1 MEFPI
6 NDDRAI
12 VGKKRMKKFGLQ
24 KSAWIV
30 LICALGLVV
39 ASAAQLAYRS
49 TLPTD
54 GWSVYSS
61 ESLDDSN
68 WVYWANLVG
77 APSEMARDD
86 VLIAV
91 EGQSVAG
98 TASLSYMPA
107 PTNWIP
113 GEQVEMTVIRD
124 GQQQA
129 INMPVVH
136 WNWSAWWRHNL
147 AELDQLFNLLGAVI
161 LFGVSLFTFWRRP
174 EVPSARALL
183 ILFATFFATIVSG
196 LLPDGLSVQFD
207 RVAFILTAFFSY
219 IIFGTVLAPSLLAF
233 ALLFPRPKQVIQRR
247 PWLALLP
254 YGIGLLV
261 LIVLISGGPAS
272 FGWAASMVMFLASIA
287 SLIHA
292 GFTQR
297 DAVSRAQLRWALGGF
312 VVGLSLVVLVFPP
325 AFGWVTDPFWT
336 QLLSSGFN
344 LGFVVIGVSLAVA
357 VLRYRLFDIDVI
369 IRKTLVYGAVTIL
382 LALIYFGSVVLL
394 QNAFTAV
401 SGQRSPAAIVIS
413 TLIIAALF
421 SPLRRRIQGFIDRR
435 FFRSKYDAEKTL
447 AEFAL
452 TARDEV
458 DLDQLAAELMRVVG
472 ETMQPAQMSL
482 WLKMTADGRTRTTEN
497 RHLTK

>member
-1 MEFPI
+1 
-6 NDDRAI
+6 
-12 VGKKRMKKFGLQ
+12 MKKFRLPGN
-24 KSAWIV
+24 AWIV
-30 LICALGLVV
+30 LVCALGLVV
-39 ASAAQLAYRS
+39 ASTAQLAYRF

-61 ESLDDSN
+61 ESLDNPD
-68 WVYWANLVG
+68 WIYWANLVG

-86 VLIAV
+86 VLITV

-98 TASLSYMPA
+98 TASLSPIPA
-107 PTNWIP
+107 PADWIP
-113 GEQVEMTVIRD
+113 GKEVVMTVMRD
-124 GQQQA
+124 GQEQV
-129 INMPVVH
+129 ITMPVVH
-136 WNWSAWWRHNL
+136 WSWGTWWQHNIK
-147 AELDQLFNLLGAVI
+147 ELDQLFNLLGATI

-183 ILFATFFATIVSG
+183 MLCATFFAAIVSG
-196 LLPDGLSVQFD
+196 LLPDGLSVQFN
-207 RVAFILTAFFSY
+207 RLAFILTGFFSY
-219 IIFGTVLAPSLLAF
+219 AIFGTVLAPSLLTF

-254 YGIGLLV
+254 YGLGLGV

-272 FGWAASMVMFLASIA
+272 AGWMATMGMILASIF
-287 SLIHA
+287 SLLHA

-312 VVGLSLVVLVFPP
+312 VVGLSLVLLVFPP
-325 AFGWVTDPFWT
+325 AFGWVTDPFWA
-336 QLLSSGFN
+336 QLLSSGFS
-344 LGFVVIGVSLAVA
+344 LGFVVIGVTLAVA

-382 LALIYFGSVVLL
+382 LALIYFASVLVL
-394 QNAFTAV
+394 QNAFTAA
-401 SGQRSPAAIVIS
+401 SGQRSPVAIVIS

-421 SPLRRRIQGFIDRR
+421 SPLRRQVQGFIDRR
-435 FFRSKYDAEKTL
+435 FFRSKYNAEKTL

-458 DLDQLAAELMRVVG
+458 DLDRLAAELMRVVG
-472 ETMQPAQMSL
+472 ETMQPARSSL
-482 WLKMTADGRTRTTEN
+482 WLKTTTD
-497 RHLTK
+497 RRVKTMLCKHDLLGLSSVP